1 MSAPTPPPANALPQR
16 VATVTRNT
24 NETQIVCSIGLD
36 HTPGLDVQ
44 VIDVQTGIGFLDHV
58 SIGSA
63 LMGEER
69 RGETEGRR
77 GMSLRGRGGDW
88 VVIMGGRSS

>member
-1 MSAPTPPPANALPQR
+1 MAAPAPSVPTPVLSGAGRLPQR

-24 NETQIVCSIGLD
+24 NETQIVCSLGLD

-58 SIGSA
+58 S
-63 LMGEER
+63 R
-69 RGETEGRR
+69 T
-77 GMSLRGRGGDW
+77 
-88 VVIMGGRSS
+88 